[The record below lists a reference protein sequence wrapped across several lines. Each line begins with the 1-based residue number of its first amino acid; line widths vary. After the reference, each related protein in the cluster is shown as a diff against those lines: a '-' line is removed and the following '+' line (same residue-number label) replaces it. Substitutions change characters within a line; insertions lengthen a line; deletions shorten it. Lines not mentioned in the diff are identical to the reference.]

1 MAQRIVSFLLAVAL
15 FVCIFGTQSAQ
26 AWGKE
31 GHMAVA
37 DIAYS
42 RLTVAAQQA
51 VDYYLN
57 GVSMADAAPYPDKY
71 AESSA
76 GRWSEPLHYC
86 NLPRDATD
94 WQFKYC
100 PIPPSCVVEAIL
112 NNTKLLTSEG
122 NQGAQCQF
130 DGSEPCPLVYLIHF
144 VGDIHQPLHVGYGYD
159 RGGNEVKVTFF
170 GKSGN
175 LHEVWDT
182 LMIERWTS
190 SYSELASDLENL
202 IQQEPAIVNKYLAVT
217 NPNKWANE
225 SFSYVRSDVYD
236 FTPNSR
242 PARAVAL
249 GAWYDSRNLPIVQQ
263 RLIAASVRLA
273 QLINSILG

>member
-1 MAQRIVSFLLAVAL
+1 LVTIAAFWLSFVN
-15 FVCIFGTQSAQ
+15 
-26 AWGKE
+26 AWGEE
-31 GHMAVA
+31 GHKAIAEVA
-37 DIAYS
+37 YH
-42 RLTVAAQQA
+42 RLTHNAKQA

-57 GVSMADAAPYPDKY
+57 GESMADSAPYPDKY

-76 GRWSEPLHYC
+76 GRWSESLHFC
-86 NLPRDATD
+86 NLPRDAID

-112 NNTKLLTSEG
+112 NNTKLLTTQG
-122 NQGAQCQF
+122 NQGAQCLF

-170 GKSGN
+170 GKSAN

-182 LMIERWTS
+182 LMIERWTY
-190 SYSELASDLENL
+190 SYYELASDLEAL
-202 IQQEPAIVNKYLAVT
+202 IQEEPAIVNQYLAVS

-225 SFSYVRSDVYD
+225 SFEYVRTDVYD
-236 FTPNSR
+236 FTPNLKT
-242 PARAVAL
+242 RAVSL
-249 GAWYDSRNLPIVQQ
+249 GSWYDSRNLPIVKQ

-273 QLINSILG
+273 QLLNSILG